1 MSSDKTTP
9 PNITDIRAAVV
20 GRTKQIQAEDK
31 TAPRIAK
38 EFLSFGDMLAAPVAP
53 VWLLR
58 DFLEAGTAAELY
70 GESGSMK
77 SFVALDMGLCLA
89 SGSEWHGAKVSN
101 PGPVAY
107 VAAEGGQGLRK
118 RMRAWAIEHGIN
130 TEIPFYTLPEPT
142 EMLDGPDMDA
152 LVAGLGDI
160 AQRHGGLRLV
170 ILDTLAR
177 TFGAGDENSTR
188 DMSAYVAAMDHLRNT
203 FGCAVL
209 VVHHTGHDKTDR
221 ARGSGALKAAL
232 DWEYSLEKRGE
243 LRVLTCTKSK
253 DHETP
258 PHKAFMP
265 RSVGVGWRDPESGD
279 ELTSCVLDLTDYQGQ
294 THGPRLKGANRIALD
309 ALRSLATTS
318 SRVHINDWRK
328 EAYRLGVSPSD
339 ELKSKQKAFKRAVS
353 GLLDGGHV
361 GVSDDYYWVIE
372 ASGGQGRH
380 KGDTSPLSPGASGG
394 QGRHTPLGVSP
405 MSPMSPT
412 SRTGEMQ
419 GRLEGEEE
427 A

>member
-1 MSSDKTTP
+1 MTGQPTPDPAAIREAVQGRAQVFQAKNKTP
-9 PNITDIRAAVV
+9 SRGVKV
-20 GRTKQIQAEDK
+20 FR
-31 TAPRIAK
+31 
-38 EFLSFGDMLAAPVAP
+38 SFSDMLDAPIAP
-53 VWLLR
+53 DWLLR
-58 DFLEAGTAAELY
+58 GYLEAGTAAELY

-77 SFVALDMGLCLA
+77 SFIALGMGLCLA
-89 SGSEWHGAKVSN
+89 SGLEWHGAKVPN

-118 RMRAWAIEHGIN
+118 RMRAWAKEHGIA
-130 TEIPFYTLPEPT
+130 TEIPFYTLPEPA
-142 EMLDGPDMDA
+142 EMMDGPDMDA
-152 LVAGLGDI
+152 LVAGLEAI
-160 AQRHGGLRLV
+160 VQRHGGLRLV

-188 DMSAYVAAMDHLRNT
+188 DMSAYVTAMDHLRNT

-258 PHKAFMP
+258 PPRAFMP
-265 RSVGVGWRDPESGD
+265 RSIGVDWRDPETGD

-294 THGPRLKGANRIALD
+294 AYGLRLKGANRIALD
-309 ALRSLATTS
+309 ALKSLATTS

-328 EAYRLGVSPSD
+328 QAYMLGVSPSD

-353 GLLDGGHV
+353 ALLDGGHV
-361 GVSDDYYWVIE
+361 GVSDDYYWPIE

-380 KGDTSPLSPGASGG
+380 KGDTSSLSPGASGG
-394 QGRHTPLGVSP
+394 HRRHTPIGVSP

-412 SRTGEMQ
+412 LRVGEMQ
-419 GRLEGEEE
+419 GQFEGGGR